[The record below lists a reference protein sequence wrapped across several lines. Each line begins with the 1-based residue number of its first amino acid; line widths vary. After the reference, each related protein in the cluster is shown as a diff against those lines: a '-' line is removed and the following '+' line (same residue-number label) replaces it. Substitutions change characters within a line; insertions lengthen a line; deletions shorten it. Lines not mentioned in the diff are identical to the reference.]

1 MIDRRGCLGC
11 INLSDLDGRL
21 ICMDEQSPA
30 REHVHYP
37 PGPGCPRKTGRD
49 KIYGRVGSTAVPPR
63 RKSKAVIPDQQSAGA
78 TAAPRSDGQAPS

>member
-11 INLSDLDGRL
+11 INLSDL
-21 ICMDEQSPA
+21 MDEQSPA

-49 KIYGRVGSTAVPPR
+49 KIYGRVGGRPQFRITKQFS
-63 RKSKAVIPDQQSAGA
+63 
-78 TAAPRSDGQAPS
+78 

>member
-37 PGPGCPRKTGRD
+37 PGPGCPRQTGRD
-49 KIYGRVGSTAVPPR
+49 KIYGRVGGRPQFRITKQFS
-63 RKSKAVIPDQQSAGA
+63 
-78 TAAPRSDGQAPS
+78 